1 MRGGIMAASSGRS
14 SGGMKG
20 MSRLDDF
27 GVVDDTETRYRGYAA
42 AASKLNPK
50 ERAAWWRGV
59 FQRDPEMLEYIH
71 RDPRK

>member
-1 MRGGIMAASSGRS
+1 VASSGRQGKS
-14 SGGMKG
+14 VKG

-27 GVVDDTETRYRGYAA
+27 GVVDDTRTRYKGYAV

-59 FQRDPEMLEYIH
+59 FQRDPEMLEFIH
-71 RDPRK
+71 GDSEK